1 MCCGCLTCHH
11 RPPEAVIG
19 LITFAG
25 IVHVY
30 ELAFE
35 AMPKAHVLSGEKDVS
50 LDKLKHFL
58 GVGLHRQGEPTPPC
72 LLALS

>member
-1 MCCGCLTCHH
+1 M
-11 RPPEAVIG
+11 VG

-35 AMPKAHVLSGEKDVS
+35 AMPKAHVLSGERDIT
-50 LDKLKHFL
+50 LDKLKQFL
-58 GVGLHRQGEPTPPC
+58 GVGLHRQGE
-72 LLALS
+72 